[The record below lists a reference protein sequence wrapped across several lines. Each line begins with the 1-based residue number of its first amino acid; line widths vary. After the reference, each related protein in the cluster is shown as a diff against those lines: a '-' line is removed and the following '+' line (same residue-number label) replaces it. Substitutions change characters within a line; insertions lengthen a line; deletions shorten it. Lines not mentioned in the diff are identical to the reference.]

1 MSCKHFSMASGIVR
15 EHPLH
20 SLLSDHIQVIMVIN
34 RKVLLS
40 FVADVQ
46 QRIAVSYSVYVQPW
60 LILSYF
66 LPSSSMKLLAIFLA
80 SASGNSFN
88 TNLQVRYSLK
98 VSGLRAL
105 LDVML
110 YFICVIGMYI
120 TSTESLT
127 RLTLKICLYNNG

>member
-1 MSCKHFSMASGIVR
+1 MVLS
-15 EHPLH
+15 ENNLH

-34 RKVLLS
+34 RKVLFS
-40 FVADVQ
+40 FMADVQ
-46 QRIAVSYSVYVQPW
+46 QRIAVSYSVHVQPW

-66 LPSSSMKLLAIFLA
+66 LPSSPMKLLAIFLA
-80 SASGNSFN
+80 SASGYSFK

-105 LDVML
+105 LDVMS

-127 RLTLKICLYNNG
+127 RLAL